1 MPLSRR
7 LIISAVVATA
17 AVGAGITIALLV
29 DGDDPP
35 YRAPSSHVVQP
46 GAPGQPGRTL
56 SGEDLSRIPPP
67 RFTAADT
74 LFIQGMIPHH
84 AQALAMTALVPSRT
98 TNPDLALLAKRI
110 DASQRE
116 EITRMQRWLEER
128 DVPSAGPQAGHA
140 GHDKLMPGM
149 LTDEQLGQLRQ
160 ARGAEFDRLFLTLMI
175 RHHQGALAMVRE
187 LYATGGGLEPASDQF
202 AREVDADQSIE
213 IQRMQ
218 ELLARLG

>member
-7 LIISAVVATA
+7 LVVSAVVATVA
-17 AVGAGITIALLV
+17 LGAGVTVALLAG
-29 DGDDPP
+29 GDDPP
-35 YRAPSSHVVQP
+35 YRPPSSHVVQP

-56 SGEDLSRIPPP
+56 SGEDLSKVPPP

-84 AQALAMTALVPSRT
+84 AQALEMTALVSGRT
-98 TNPDLALLAKRI
+98 TNPDLTLLAKRI

-140 GHDKLMPGM
+140 GHGKLMPGM
-149 LTDEQLGQLRQ
+149 LTREQFDQLEQ

-175 RHHQGALAMVRE
+175 RHHEGALAMVRE

-202 AREVDADQSIE
+202 AREVDSDQSIE
-213 IQRMQ
+213 IERMRQ
-218 ELLARLG
+218 MLAELG